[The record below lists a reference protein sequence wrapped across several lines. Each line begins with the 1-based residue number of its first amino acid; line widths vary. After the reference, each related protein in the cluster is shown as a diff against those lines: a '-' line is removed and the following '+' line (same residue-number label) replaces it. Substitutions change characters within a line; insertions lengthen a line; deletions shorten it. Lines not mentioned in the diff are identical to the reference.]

1 MPTPAGMDA
10 WLDVLL
16 ESAASVWE
24 MPAEEW
30 IDDSPRL
37 TDTELLDRETKG
49 DSAIDKK
56 NLRAEMVAAWRAGA
70 ANLYVRELPG
80 RTRVVMLGTEEQF
93 KSLPWAFWARVFQAI
108 GYPVGYVLL
117 YASPEARSFP
127 AAGQPAEAQHING
140 GYSFLCKQSLV
151 VVYRFEEATRVL
163 LHELLH
169 TACFDHEKAVE
180 HLEANTEAWTEV
192 FLCGL
197 LAKGSRKKFMSL
209 WKKQCR
215 WMEEQAVR
223 LRDQHGVMDE
233 TDYTWRY
240 ITGKLRVLEEHG
252 FFAECGD
259 AAVPGI
265 SMRMTTPEWDVLMK

>member
-1 MPTPAGMDA
+1 MNA

-37 TDTELLDRETKG
+37 TDTELLDREASGG
-49 DSAIDKK
+49 DQIDTR
-56 NLRAEMVAAWRAGA
+56 NLRAEMVTAWRAGQ
-70 ANLYVRELPG
+70 ANLYVRELPS

-93 KSLPWAFWARVFQAI
+93 KAVPWAFWSRIFQAI

-117 YASPEARSFP
+117 YASPEKREFP
-127 AAGQPAEAQHING
+127 AAGEAAGAEHING

-169 TACFDHEKAVE
+169 TACFDKEKAVE

-197 LAKGSRKKFMSL
+197 LAKGNRTVFMRL

-223 LRDQHGVMDE
+223 LRDEHGVE
-233 TDYTWRY
+233 GKEDYTWRY
-240 ITGKLRVLEEHG
+240 ITGKLRVLEAHG
-252 FFAECGD
+252 FFADCGK
-259 AAVPGI
+259 AEVANL
-265 SMRMTTPEWDVLMK
+265 SMRMTTPEWDSLMK